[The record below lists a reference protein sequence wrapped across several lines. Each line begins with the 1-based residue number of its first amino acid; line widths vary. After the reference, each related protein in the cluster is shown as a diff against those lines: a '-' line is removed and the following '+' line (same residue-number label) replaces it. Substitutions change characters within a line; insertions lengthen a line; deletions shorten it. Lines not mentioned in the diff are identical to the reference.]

1 MDQAQPL
8 DQAHDSV
15 DDSAHVIRRES
26 SNEVVKGWGSWA
38 NAKEY
43 RYFHEYEGEARES
56 APNLAA
62 ESDMIRVAVTYMHR
76 IPNNIMILTWNKL
89 EMPTA
94 RQRSIHITPILSPL
108 SAEVHSIVG

>member
-1 MDQAQPL
+1 MNQAEPL

-15 DDSAHVIRRES
+15 DDSTHVVCRES

-56 APNLAA
+56 ALTLAA
-62 ESDMIRVAVTYMHR
+62 EFDMI
-76 IPNNIMILTWNKL
+76 K
-89 EMPTA
+89 
-94 RQRSIHITPILSPL
+94 
-108 SAEVHSIVG
+108 VGCNLHA

>member
-1 MDQAQPL
+1 M

-15 DDSAHVIRRES
+15 DDSTHVVRRES

-56 APNLAA
+56 APHLAA
-62 ESDMIRVAVTYMHR
+62 ESYTIRVAVTYMHR

-94 RQRSIHITPILSPL
+94 RQRSIHITPILSPQ
-108 SAEVHSIVG
+108 SAEFHSIVSQSL